1 MKKFKVLSKEKLIE
15 SQYCPVER
23 HEVEFPDGGKGEWF
37 VNTSA
42 DAVIVVPITTEGKV
56 ILQRSY
62 KHGGGEEVVEFCA
75 GIIDEGETPEV
86 AAARELQEETGF
98 KSERFEKIGEV
109 FANPTGSSM
118 KYHFFLARNCSQ
130 NGTQDLDP
138 SEQIEVF
145 FAEDWA
151 SAVELLTDSQT
162 TTSSATIAGIG
173 FANRALSS

>member
-1 MKKFKVLSKEKLIE
+1 MMRKFKILSKEKLID
-15 SQYCPVER
+15 SQYCPIER

-42 DAVIVVPITTEGKV
+42 DAVIVVSITTEGKV

-75 GIIDEGETPEV
+75 GMIDEGETPEES
-86 AAARELQEETGF
+86 AKRELQEETGF
-98 KSERFEKIGEV
+98 VAESLEKIGEV

-118 KYHFFLARNCSQ
+118 KYHFFLARNCSA
-130 NGTQDLDP
+130 NGEQDLDP

-145 FAEDWA
+145 FADDWD
-151 SAVELLTDSQT
+151 SSVELLTHSNT
-162 TTSSATIAGIG
+162 ITSSATIAGIG
-173 FANRALSS
+173 FANKYL

>member
-1 MKKFKVLSKEKLIE
+1 MKKFKILSKEKLIE
-15 SQYCPVER
+15 SPYCPVER

-37 VNTSA
+37 VNTSN
-42 DAVIVVPITTEGKV
+42 DAVIVIPITKEGKI

-86 AAARELQEETGF
+86 AAARELQEETGYAVGGL
-98 KSERFEKIGEV
+98 EKIGEV

-118 KYHFFLARNCSQ
+118 KYHFFLAKDCEE
-130 NGTQDLDP
+130 NGGQDLDL

-145 FAEDWA
+145 FAENWA
-151 SAVELLTDSQT
+151 EAKALLTDKKT
-162 TTSSATIAGIG
+162 VTSSATMAGIG
-173 FANRALSS
+173 FADRAL

>member
-1 MKKFKVLSKEKLIE
+1 MKKFKILSKEKLIE

-56 ILQRSY
+56 ILQKSY

-75 GIIDEGETPEV
+75 GIIDGGETPEI
-86 AAARELQEETGF
+86 AAKRELQEETGYRVG
-98 KSERFEKIGEV
+98 SLEKIGEV

-118 KYHFFLARNCSQ
+118 KYHFFLARDCSL
-130 NGTQDLDP
+130 NGAQDLDP

-145 FAEDWA
+145 LAENWVL
-151 SAVELLTDSQT
+151 AVELLTDTQT
-162 TTSSATIAGIG
+162 VTSSATIAGVG
-173 FANRALSS
+173 FVDKYL